1 MILIKNNYLFI
12 KIKYNFALLIMES
25 LDEMIK
31 LLNSCESKDCLNEK
45 LSLYLSHKEI
55 TESMN
60 ENLKLSN
67 QIIFFLNSLIPI
79 ISDDMEKNK
88 KKVTTALDRLKISN
102 KNIPNQEIGIIFI
115 NKIKEFISSK
125 FESNFVNMDW
135 QVSVLD
141 RKNDNSNLNKSD
153 KVEITTKFNSFNLN
167 EQKYASHI
175 IKMDFNE
182 FSEIMSNF
190 KKIDEQLHMF
200 KN

>member
-141 RKNDNSNLNKSD
+141 RKNDNSSLNKSD
-153 KVEITTKFNSFNLN
+153 KVEITTKFNSFNQN

>member
-1 MILIKNNYLFI
+1 
-12 KIKYNFALLIMES
+12 MES
-25 LDEMIK
+25 FDEMIK
-31 LLNSCESKDCLNEK
+31 LLNSCESKDSLNEK

-88 KKVTTALDRLKISN
+88 KKVTTALDRLQISN
-102 KNIPNQEIGIIFI
+102 KNIPNQEIGIVFI

-153 KVEITTKFNSFNLN
+153 KVEITTKFNSFNQN
-167 EQKYASHI
+167 EQKYASHV